1 MLKVNQSCQQDELCV
16 KRVPGYEVVKI
27 GTRPIPS
34 DPDVCMCV
42 CVCSQG
48 VSKLGKQSKPISS
61 KSHHYCGAVFESRNT
76 SFLTILKQFYFRA
89 WLKSNRLRGLS
100 DRSG

>member
-1 MLKVNQSCQQDELCV
+1 MMQYCRLTECYLGACWKLAVVNQSYQQDELCV

-42 CVCSQG
+42 LTRRFQTR
-48 VSKLGKQSKPISS
+48 KPIQTSS
-61 KSHHYCGAVFESRNT
+61 LHKAIITVVLCDCNT
-76 SFLTILKQFYFRA
+76 
-89 WLKSNRLRGLS
+89 
-100 DRSG
+100 

>member
-1 MLKVNQSCQQDELCV
+1 MQYCRWTDCYLDVCWKLAVVKHSCQQDELCV

-42 CVCSQG
+42 YSQG
-48 VSKLGKQSKPISS
+48 VSKLGKHSKPQSLHKAIITVVL
-61 KSHHYCGAVFESRNT
+61 Y
-76 SFLTILKQFYFRA
+76 
-89 WLKSNRLRGLS
+89 
-100 DRSG
+100 DRIT

>member
-1 MLKVNQSCQQDELCV
+1 VNQSCQQDELCV

-42 CVCSQG
+42 RTRRFQTR
-48 VSKLGKQSKPISS
+48 KPIQTPSIHKAIIS
-61 KSHHYCGAVFESRNT
+61 VMLY
-76 SFLTILKQFYFRA
+76 
-89 WLKSNRLRGLS
+89 
-100 DRSG
+100 D